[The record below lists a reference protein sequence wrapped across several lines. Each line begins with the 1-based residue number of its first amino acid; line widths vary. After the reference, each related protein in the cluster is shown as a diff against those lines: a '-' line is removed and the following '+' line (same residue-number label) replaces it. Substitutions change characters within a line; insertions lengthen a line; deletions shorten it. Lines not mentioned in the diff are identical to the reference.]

1 MIDQVVSKAG
11 GEGSGCGGQNINFVG
26 LIGLLP
32 LCGSKTNILLDHVS
46 MQLCGREQDSWY
58 QGVPLLQPDSQP

>member
-1 MIDQVVSKAG
+1 MIDQVVSKG
-11 GEGSGCGGQNINFVG
+11 VG
-26 LIGLLP
+26 AVVRTST

-46 MQLCGREQDSWY
+46 MQLCGQEQDSWY